1 MRDRSIGEILVV
13 AILATIMVFV
23 IADLAGG
30 FGDFPN
36 ERWASAVALV
46 CIAVWIGPG
55 ALARWRGNASGA
67 VRAVALWLAIAVV
80 IALAYVYGHGFLADM
95 GVRV

>member
-13 AILATIMVFV
+13 AILATILVFV
-23 IADLAGG
+23 IADMAGG

-36 ERWASAVALV
+36 ERWASALALICV
-46 CIAVWIGPG
+46 AVWLGPG
-55 ALARWRGNASGA
+55 VLARWRGNASGA

-80 IALAYVYGHGFLADM
+80 IALAYVYGHGLLADM